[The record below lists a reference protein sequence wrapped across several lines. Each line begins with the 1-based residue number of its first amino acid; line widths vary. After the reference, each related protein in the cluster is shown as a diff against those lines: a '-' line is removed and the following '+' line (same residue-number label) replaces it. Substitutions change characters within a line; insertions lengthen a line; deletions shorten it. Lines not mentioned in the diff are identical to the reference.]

1 MPGMLH
7 QWDLKVGHDLSIEQQ
22 QQQWVQIHEK
32 YIMIINIW
40 RKEKNTIIC
49 NSVAPF
55 LEKWENELKIVK

>member
-1 MPGMLH
+1 MGS
-7 QWDLKVGHDLSIEQQ
+7 QKVGCDLSIEQ

-32 YIMIINIW
+32 NIMIINIW

-49 NSVAPF
+49 NSVACS